1 MSRHEWGSTWPAI
14 GVPWA
19 AWGHTSTFGLPTSPP
34 SQLLFKCLL
43 QVPGL
48 FSFSTLLFLSD
59 PSCPVETHCSL
70 TSPLGS
76 EESKSRYVPQSLQ
89 SQTGQGGERS
99 QGQHA
104 LRARRSSQTQGL
116 HFYVKKGW
124 EALATSLFPGGV
136 VFLKGA
142 NTNIKTSSVQ

>member
-1 MSRHEWGSTWPAI
+1 MGEQ
-14 GVPWA
+14 VPSHRCSL
-19 AWGHTSTFGLPTSPP
+19 GCLGLTTSGLPTSPP
-34 SQLLFKCLL
+34 SQLMFKCLL

-70 TSPLGS
+70 ASPLDS

-89 SQTGQGGERS
+89 SQTGQGGERP

-116 HFYVKKGW
+116 NFYVKKGW
-124 EALATSLFPGGV
+124 EALADILVPWWCGLSERC
-136 VFLKGA
+136 KH
-142 NTNIKTSSVQ
+142 QY